1 MCGIRK
7 GRQRGLLI
15 PMGEGSGIR
24 ATDGVSD
31 INTHKTGHPLPIG
44 RVIDLPSSRKPGN
57 GKSWQITN
65 LFQYLYVYIYMDSLV
80 HPRITKA
87 GDIHGY
93 TIWVCLKIKYE
104 TQWMTIIF
112 PTQVAPEVGFPW
124 YSPFSDTSIC

>member
-65 LFQYLYVYIYMDSLV
+65 LFQYLYVYIYTWIVWSIQELQKQVIYMDIL
-80 HPRITKA
+80 
-87 GDIHGY
+87 Y
-93 TIWVCLKIKYE
+93 
-104 TQWMTIIF
+104 
-112 PTQVAPEVGFPW
+112 GFV
-124 YSPFSDTSIC
+124 